1 MFNNKKKLL
10 WLVTM
15 FQLINETKTD
25 YLTNLPNRK
34 AFDEDII
41 FRIDKLKKNKIPALQ
56 LIVID
61 LKNLKKI
68 NDNEGMEAG
77 DKIIIKMALI
87 LANLTS
93 QFERQAY
100 RIGGDEFAILQNN
113 FLQKDYFHMH
123 SFCKAI
129 AKVPHYT
136 GWSWIKNNSDIQ
148 AAESKTIATKMFND
162 ANKQIITLKSNT

>member
-1 MFNNKKKLL
+1 MFNNKKKFL

-15 FQLINETKTD
+15 LQLINETKTD

-41 FRIDKLKKNKIPALQ
+41 FRIDK
-56 LIVID
+56 
-61 LKNLKKI
+61 LKKI

-113 FLQKDYFHMH
+113 FLHKNYMHMH

-129 AKVPHYT
+129 SKVPHYT
-136 GWSWIKNNSDIQ
+136 GWSWIKNNSDIE

-162 ANKQIITLKSNT
+162 ASKQISTLKSDA